1 MPPAMETGPGLIPLI
16 PDERDRAWGLCA
28 TAVGQG
34 RTPAGS
40 PMAGWRLYYV
50 VRGAAVLSI
59 PRRGRQPVE
68 SGDVVLLDA
77 SPGVSFRPDH
87 RRGCLAHQ
95 IDFTG
100 TQMERHA
107 ADGFFA
113 PLPTLIRAGFDE
125 HLLGLVAQ
133 IIELA
138 RMRPPGVGRMVA
150 GVLGNLLARLEVVHR
165 LGNGAD
171 RQRRLVQEARMM
183 LVDPSHD
190 RYALQTL
197 AGELGVGYSWFRR
210 SFRDQTGLAPHQ
222 FRLNQRLVRAQQM
235 LADTALPVARIASEL
250 GFSSQAYFA
259 RLFRRKTGLS
269 PSVWRRNQPSVPR
282 G

>member
-1 MPPAMETGPGLIPLI
+1 MEPGPGLIPLI
-16 PDERDRAWGLCA
+16 PDDRDRAWGMCV

-34 RTPAGS
+34 RTPSGA
-40 PMAGWRLYYV
+40 PVTGWRLYYM
-50 VRGAAVLSI
+50 VRGAAVLHV
-59 PRRGRQPVE
+59 PQRGRQPVE
-68 SGDVVLLDA
+68 SGDALLLDA
-77 SPGVSFRPDH
+77 SPGVTCRPDH

-95 IDFTG
+95 IDFSG
-100 TQMERHA
+100 MQMERHA

-113 PLPTLIRAGFDE
+113 PLPTVIRAGFDE
-125 HLLGLVAQ
+125 HLLSLVAQ

-138 RMRPPGVGRMVA
+138 RMRPPGTGRLVA
-150 GVLGNLLARLEVVHR
+150 GVLANLLARLEVVHR
-165 LGNGAD
+165 LGSSAD

-183 LVDPSHD
+183 LVDPTHD

-210 SFRDQTGLAPHQ
+210 SFRDQTGVAPHQ
-222 FRLNQRLVRAQQM
+222 FRLNQRLVRAQQL

-269 PSVWRRNQPSVPR
+269 PTVWRRNQPTASR
-282 G
+282 S